1 MKIVGNL
8 IGNFVGLMLRD
19 VYTLFYFHE
28 GLMLNLMNRLTI
40 FLLPGIFFVLRYLPK
55 PHTWWMELLGGK
67 NLLGNKLNDILCLP
81 W

>member
-1 MKIVGNL
+1 MKTVGKL

-40 FLLPGIFFVLRYLPK
+40 FLLPGIFFCSKMLDICLNHV
-55 PHTWWMELLGGK
+55 
-67 NLLGNKLNDILCLP
+67 LNDGTAWGKKQIC
-81 W
+81 WAVN

>member
-1 MKIVGNL
+1 MKIVGKL

-40 FLLPGIFFVLRYLPK
+40 YLLPGIFFCSKMLDICLNHIPDG
-55 PHTWWMELLGGK
+55 WNCLGEK
-67 NLLGNKLNDILCLP
+67 ICWAIN
-81 W
+81 